1 MTSQSEAA
9 SSPPPKKSALAELF
23 SPLFRTQQ
31 TNQPDWRQQSKDEV
45 YAYMAKDSIS
55 IDSSPLAWW
64 KAHESLYPNLAML
77 AKHYLAVPATSVPS
91 ERVFSTAGD
100 IVTAS
105 RSALT
110 TENVDKLIFLKKNL
124 KIE

>member
-1 MTSQSEAA
+1 MTAQSDVA

-23 SPLFRTQQ
+23 SPLFTTEQA
-31 TNQPDWRQQSKDEV
+31 NQPDLRQQSKDEV
-45 YAYMAKDSIS
+45 YAYMAKDCIP
-55 IDSSPLAWW
+55 IDSSPLDWW

-77 AKHYLAVPATSVPS
+77 AKLYLAVPATSVPS
-91 ERVFSTAGD
+91 ERVFSTTGD

-110 TENVDKLIFLKKNL
+110 RENVDTLFFLKKKSQN
-124 KIE
+124 